1 MYYRGGDMLE
11 KFISLLG
18 FFSNNIG
25 IDLGTANTVIY
36 SEGKGIVLYEPSI
49 VAIDT
54 RTKRVIA
61 VGKEAKEMLGKTPE
75 NIQAIRPLRD
85 GVITD
90 FEATQVML
98 SYFIEQAIGGGIFR
112 PKPRI
117 VIGVPSGVTQVE
129 KRAVID
135 AAKGA
140 GAREVYLIAEPM
152 AAAIGAELPV
162 EEPVGSMIVDI
173 GGGTTEIAVISLAGV
188 VVSNS
193 IRVAGDEMNEAII
206 QYIKKR
212 FHMFI
217 GEQTGERIKIELGNA
232 IYEDEEKE
240 MEIKGRDITG
250 LPKTVK
256 ITSRDITEAL
266 EDVIGSI
273 INAIRLTLERTPP
286 ELASDIAERG
296 IVLAGGGSLLKNLD
310 VRIERDVGIKT
321 YYCEDPITAVA
332 RGVGKVLDKIDLIRR
347 ISIE

>member
-75 NIQAIRPLRD
+75 SIQAIRPLRD

-140 GAREVYLIAEPM
+140 GAREVYLIPEPM
-152 AAAIGAELPV
+152 AAAIGSELPV

-232 IYEDEEKE
+232 IYEDQEKE